1 MGRARFW
8 QHHRADMGRPVTVH
22 AAAAALAAAGLA
34 GGSASAGVPPQPI
47 PQEPHSSQDFIGA
60 PALQQPVLAPPVPR
74 HPFMAPN
81 ERSNLHNDAYSS
93 DVNTGPGPLGRDM
106 ETLSTGLF
114 RECASLTFDSRDRIV
129 TVCVGVDGPQLL
141 MLDPRTLELLADFPL
156 PPRQPSGAE
165 VFTSFGGGG
174 YFYLDER
181 DRAVI
186 PTTTLQIFV
195 VAETDQPGFRLE
207 RSYDLRAHLPP
218 DDSIVSALPDFA
230 GRIWF
235 VTSKGFVGAVDPE
248 SGAVRT
254 HRLEG
259 EGITNSFSSD
269 ESGGMFVVSDRAL
282 YRFEADAGGAPVVVW
297 REAYENTLERKP
309 GQVDD
314 GSGTTPTV
322 MGSDFVNITDN
333 ADPMNVL
340 VYRRGRDVPG
350 SRLVCRQPVFE
361 AGQSATDNSLIT
373 TDRSIVV
380 ENNYGYASPQSTS
393 DGRTTSAGLE
403 RVDLD
408 ADGAGCR
415 KVWRSEEASPS
426 IVPKLSLANGLVYA
440 YTKIPGDDKDPW
452 YLTAIDFRTG
462 RTVFKKLAGAGLGF
476 NNHYA
481 PATLGPDGTAYVGV
495 LGGLVLLRDREPPP
509 RPGRVT
515 PRLALRLA
523 YRSGPAFTGAAGGA
537 RRCARSGVRATV
549 VPRRG
554 SRTLDPE
561 QIRHVDFLVRRK
573 RLRRD
578 FTAPFSRTITRRL
591 VRPAGIYRVRARVRL
606 GDGRTVRLTRHLR
619 SCGTR

>member
-8 QHHRADMGRPVTVH
+8 QHHRADMGRPGTVH

-174 YFYLDER
+174 YFYLHQR
-181 DRAVI
+181 HRAVI

-282 YRFEADAGGAPVVVW
+282 YRFEADAGGAPVGVW
-297 REAYENTLERKP
+297 RGALEETLERKP
-309 GQVDD
+309 
-314 GSGTTPTV
+314 
-322 MGSDFVNITDN
+322 
-333 ADPMNVL
+333 
-340 VYRRGRDVPG
+340 
-350 SRLVCRQPVFE
+350 
-361 AGQSATDNSLIT
+361 
-373 TDRSIVV
+373 
-380 ENNYGYASPQSTS
+380 
-393 DGRTTSAGLE
+393 
-403 RVDLD
+403 
-408 ADGAGCR
+408 
-415 KVWRSEEASPS
+415 
-426 IVPKLSLANGLVYA
+426 
-440 YTKIPGDDKDPW
+440 
-452 YLTAIDFRTG
+452 
-462 RTVFKKLAGAGLGF
+462 
-476 NNHYA
+476 
-481 PATLGPDGTAYVGV
+481 
-495 LGGLVLLRDREPPP
+495 
-509 RPGRVT
+509 
-515 PRLALRLA
+515 
-523 YRSGPAFTGAAGGA
+523 
-537 RRCARSGVRATV
+537 
-549 VPRRG
+549 
-554 SRTLDPE
+554 
-561 QIRHVDFLVRRK
+561 
-573 RLRRD
+573 
-578 FTAPFSRTITRRL
+578 
-591 VRPAGIYRVRARVRL
+591 
-606 GDGRTVRLTRHLR
+606 
-619 SCGTR
+619 

>member
-1 MGRARFW
+1 MRRLRLAIGVAMVVAAVAPGPARAI
-8 QHHRADMGRPVTVH
+8 
-22 AAAAALAAAGLA
+22 
-34 GGSASAGVPPQPI
+34 PPEPI
-47 PQEPHSSQDFIGA
+47 PQEPHSAQDFAGS
-60 PALQQPVLAPPVPR
+60 PAVQQPLFTRPVPR

-93 DVNTGPGPLGRDM
+93 DVNPGPGPLGRDM
-106 ETLSTGLF
+106 TVISTALF

-129 TVCVGVDGPQLL
+129 AVCVGLDGPQLL
-141 MLDPRTLELLADFPL
+141 MFDSRTLELLADFPL

-174 YFYLDER
+174 YFYLDHQ
-181 DRAVI
+181 DRAIV

-195 VAETDQPGFRLE
+195 VAETDGPGFRLE

-218 DDSIVSALPDFA
+218 DDSIISALPDFG

-235 VTSKGFVGAVDPE
+235 VSNKGFVGIVHPDT
-248 SGAVRT
+248 GAVRT

-269 ESGGMFVVSDRAL
+269 ESGGVYIVSDRAL
-282 YRFEADAGGAPVVVW
+282 YRFEADAEGAPAVIW
-297 REAYENTLERKP
+297 REEYENTLERKP

-322 MGSDFVNITDN
+322 MGADLVNITDN

-340 VYRRGRDVPG
+340 VYRRGRNVSG
-350 SRLVCRQPVFE
+350 SRLVCRHPAFE

-373 TDRSIVV
+373 TDRSIIV
-380 ENNYGYASPQSTS
+380 ENNYGYASPRSTS
-393 DGRTTSAGLE
+393 DGASTSPGLE
-403 RVDLD
+403 RIDLD
-408 ADGAGCR
+408 PDGEGCR
-415 KVWRSEEASPS
+415 RVWRSDEISPS
-426 IVPKLSLANGLVYA
+426 VVPKLSLANGLVYA
-440 YTKIPGDDKDPW
+440 YTKPAGDNDDPW

-462 RTVFKKLAGAGLGF
+462 GTVFKKLAGTGLGF

-481 PATLGPDGTAYVGV
+481 PATIGPDGSMYVGV

-509 RPGRVT
+509 RPGKFT
-515 PRLALRLA
+515 PRLAVRVA
-523 YRSGPAFTGAAGGA
+523 YRAGRTRAGTA
-537 RRCARSGVRATV
+537 RRGRRCARSRIRATV

-554 SRTLDPE
+554 TRTLDPE
-561 QIRHVDFLVRRK
+561 IIRYVDFILHGY

-578 FTAPFSRTITRRL
+578 FEAPFSRAIRRRL
-591 VRPAGIYRVRARVRL
+591 MRYARVYRI
-606 GDGRTVRLTRHLR
+606 RAKVRLTDGRILRLYRHFR
-619 SCGTR
+619 YCGPG